1 MMDSHDLTNE
11 PTSDLASLLGS
22 RLCHDLISPLGAI
35 GNGVELLTMTGA
47 GSSPEINLI
56 LQSVNSA
63 SARIRFFRIAFG
75 AAGRDQ
81 TVGRAE
87 VLSIID
93 DLGRDARIKTNWQG
107 PPDLPRG
114 SVKLAFLA
122 ILCMETALPWGGRI
136 NVAATGSGWTIESDA
151 DRIRA
156 DPDVWSR
163 LTGRPASA
171 PLQASNV
178 QFALLPEEA
187 KRQGRTLRLMIRDK
201 SITIRI

>member
-47 GSSPEINLI
+47 GSSPETNLI

-63 SARIRFFRIAFG
+63 NARIRFFRIAFG

-87 VLSIID
+87 IMSIID

-107 PPDLPRG
+107 PPDLPRS

-122 ILCMETALPWGGRI
+122 IL
-136 NVAATGSGWTIESDA
+136 
-151 DRIRA
+151 
-156 DPDVWSR
+156 
-163 LTGRPASA
+163 
-171 PLQASNV
+171 
-178 QFALLPEEA
+178 
-187 KRQGRTLRLMIRDK
+187 
-201 SITIRI
+201 